1 MKEKII
7 HVLCEGQTEQSFVE
21 AVLKPYLVGCGVKAV
36 KSVIVTTKKNFRGG
50 IVSYSQVKKDLLLMR
65 SGFHDGQY
73 ERHLFTTMIDFYAL
87 PEDFPGYEEARKI
100 VDKYERI
107 SSLESAFADDV
118 GMRMRGCFVPYFQLH
133 EFEALVFCGIEYLLR
148 VYPGRERQCERLNAD
163 LDRIGNPEMIN
174 DSPDSAPSKRI
185 IRAIEE
191 VGGVRNYR
199 YNKVSAGRDVTLH
212 VGVENLRARCPHF
225 DAWVQRL
232 LDT

>member
-21 AVLKPYLVGCGVKAV
+21 AVLKPYLMDCGVKAV
-36 KSVIVTTKKNFRGG
+36 KTVIVSTKKNFRGG
-50 IVSYSQVKKDLLLMR
+50 IVSYSQVKKDLLLMGA
-65 SGFHDGQY
+65 GFHDGQY

-87 PEDFPGYEEARKI
+87 PKDFPGYEDAQK
-100 VDKYERI
+100 VADKYERI
-107 SSLESAFADDV
+107 SFLEAAFAEDI
-118 GMRMRGCFVPYFQLH
+118 GMLGCFVPYLQLH

-148 VYPGRERQCERLNAD
+148 IYPGRERQCERLKAD

-191 VGGVRNYR
+191 AGGIRNYR
-199 YNKVSAGRDVTLH
+199 YNKVSVGRDVTLL
-212 VGVENLRARCPHF
+212 VGIENLRARCLHF
-225 DAWVQRL
+225 SNWVQRL